1 VQKIGVRTENFQ
13 LAYRVMHLLRER
25 KIDVEQYSINE
36 PLPHQDSIW
45 IATPQEVAG
54 RSNEGRPI
62 AAQLESIDEMIEE
75 AIFALRSPQQT
86 YRLILGIDTGPRPGL
101 AWLAD
106 GVLIDTVQ
114 TESIDEC
121 LARIDALLQ
130 HQSFQ
135 HLLIRLGNG
144 SPSHRDQLVNS
155 LLAKGHCVELVKEN
169 KTSRGLNR
177 QQHGV
182 AAVRIATSSGHKVWE
197 MTEINPSDGELRD
210 IQRMSRKKSNGRVT
224 IPTDLARKVARGE
237 VTIEQAIE
245 EII

>member
-1 VQKIGVRTENFQ
+1 MQ
-13 LAYRVMHLLRER
+13 LLRER
-25 KIDVEQYSINE
+25 NIDVEQYSINE

-45 IATPQEVAG
+45 IGTPQEVAE
-54 RSNEGRPI
+54 RSDEGRPI
-62 AAQLESIDEMIEE
+62 AAKLESIDEMIEE

-106 GVLIDTVQ
+106 GVLIDTIQ

-121 LARIDALLQ
+121 LHRIDALLQ
-130 HQSFQ
+130 HQSFE

-155 LLAKGHCVELVKEN
+155 LLAKGYCVELVKEN

-182 AAVRIATSSGHKVWE
+182 AAVRIATLSGHQVWE

>member
-1 VQKIGVRTENFQ
+1 MQKIGVRTENFQ
-13 LAYRVMHLLRER
+13 LAYRVMQLLRER
-25 KIDVEQYSINE
+25 NIDVEQFSINE

-45 IATPQEVAG
+45 IGTPQEVAE
-54 RSNEGRPI
+54 RCDEGRPI
-62 AAQLESIDEMIEE
+62 AAKLESIDEMIEE

-106 GVLIDTVQ
+106 GVLIDTIQ

-121 LARIDALLQ
+121 LHRIDALLQ
-130 HQSFQ
+130 HQSFE

-144 SPSHRDQLVNS
+144 SPPHRDQLVNS
-155 LLAKGHCVELVKEN
+155 LLAKGYCVELVKEN

-182 AAVRIATSSGHKVWE
+182 AAVRIATLSGHQVWE

>member
-1 VQKIGVRTENFQ
+1 MQKIGVRTENFQ
-13 LAYRVMHLLRER
+13 LAYRVMQLLRER
-25 KIDVEQYSINE
+25 NIDVEQYSINE

-45 IATPQEVAG
+45 IGTPQEVAERG
-54 RSNEGRPI
+54 DEGRPI
-62 AAQLESIDEMIEE
+62 AAKLESIDEMIEE

-106 GVLIDTVQ
+106 GVLIDTIQ

-121 LARIDALLQ
+121 LHRIDALLQ
-130 HQSFQ
+130 HQSFE

-144 SPSHRDQLVNS
+144 SPSHRDQLMNS

-182 AAVRIATSSGHKVWE
+182 AAVRIATLSGHQVWE

-224 IPTDLARKVARGE
+224 ISTDLARKVARGE